1 MTTATQSNSSRLA
14 APLRLTGIQ
23 RLLDRFGKRTLADID
38 GIDELVEQAAIDTAE
53 TEPADAGPSVY
64 WADWRIDLMER
75 LWGKGFMLPGGT
87 DFVHQLTK
95 PLSLGTKASVLVLG
109 AGMGGPA
116 NLIAEQFGAFI
127 DGVEPD
133 PELAAASAKRAAVV
147 KGMSR
152 VKIKNMSIDDGE
164 AFDRKYDAVFG
175 QEILLRLADKTK
187 LLEHCV
193 NALKDGGKLVITDF
207 TLAEGAGGKAIDL
220 WLERERAQGSMLS
233 ENEWRQ
239 LFKDSGFNKNKAR
252 FRMRTIEDM
261 SDRYVALV
269 LNGWVAL
276 EESLR
281 ANAAN
286 RDTLREM
293 ITEAERWALRVTL
306 LNSGL
311 LRYTR
316 LFATRQTEL

>member
-164 AFDRKYDAVFG
+164 AFDRKYDAIFG

-239 LFKDSGFNKNKAR
+239 LFKDSGFNENKAR

>member
-23 RLLDRFGKRTLADID
+23 RLLDRFGKRALADID
-38 GIDELVEQAAIDTAE
+38 GVDELVEQAAIDTAE